1 MPKFTITRN
10 HALSP
15 AVLKQ
20 RITELGEK
28 MKAKYSASATWE
40 NDKLLKVKGTG
51 VEAKV
56 AITDDKVDVAVDLS
70 MMLGMM
76 KGKIEEAIS
85 QELDKVVL
93 PESAS

>member
-10 HALSP
+10 HSLSP
-15 AVLKQ
+15 AVLKD
-20 RITELGEK
+20 RINELGEK
-28 MKAKYSASATWE
+28 LKAKYSATATW
-40 NDKLLKVKGTG
+40 NGDKEMKVKGTG

-56 AITDDKVDVAVDLS
+56 TLASDKVDVFVDLP
-70 MMLGMM
+70 MMLSMM

-85 QELDKVVL
+85 AELDKVVQ